1 MCTQFWEWDAGGEM
15 AINFL
20 IESMTLT
27 ALSVLLSH
35 VDGIGSL
42 KQKKGDLESQTIL
55 FIAQFVD

>member
-1 MCTQFWEWDAGGEM
+1 M